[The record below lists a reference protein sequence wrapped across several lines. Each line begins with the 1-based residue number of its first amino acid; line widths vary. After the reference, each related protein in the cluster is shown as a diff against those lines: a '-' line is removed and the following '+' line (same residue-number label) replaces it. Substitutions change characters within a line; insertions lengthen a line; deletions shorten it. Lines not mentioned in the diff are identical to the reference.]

1 MFPGQVGS
9 VVLLGVFEQ
18 GKQGASHTPCR
29 VGTLGTLITYGGEH
43 PGQFLYGIFVLH
55 DSISILKQKYK

>member
-1 MFPGQVGS
+1 MLPGQVGS

-18 GKQGASHTPCR
+18 GKQGTSNTPCR
-29 VGTLGTLITYGGEH
+29 VGSLGTFITYAGEH